1 MSTQVD
7 RVVAELRGRIL
18 TGKLAPGERVVELKF
33 TEQLEV
39 SRTPLRL
46 ALGELEREG
55 LLERLP
61 TRGFRVRSFT
71 MDRIA
76 DAVDV
81 RGTLEGM
88 AARLVAERGADADLL
103 AELEQCLATGQR
115 LIDEAVAASQPIEA
129 HAWSEMNLR
138 FHQLL
143 VRGSGNSAIE
153 PVVAFLSRTPM
164 AGAGAL
170 TLQGVIPE
178 LETAFIQRAQNDHVD
193 VVDAIRQ
200 GAGARAE
207 AIMREHALRSR
218 QNKRIL
224 VSRLAD
230 VT

>member
-18 TGKLAPGERVVELKF
+18 TGQLAPGERVVELKF
-33 TEQLEV
+33 TEQLDV

-61 TRGFRVRSFT
+61 TRGFRVRSFS
-71 MDRIA
+71 MDQIA

-88 AARLVAERGADADLL
+88 AARLVAERRPDPELL
-103 AELEQCLATGQR
+103 AQLEQCLQTGQR
-115 LIDEAVAASQPIEA
+115 LIDEAVAAKAAIEA
-129 HAWSEMNLR
+129 HEWSEMNLR
-138 FHQLL
+138 FHLLL
-143 VRGSGNSAIE
+143 VRGSGNRAIE

-170 TLQGVIPE
+170 TLQGVIPA

-224 VSRLAD
+224 VARLAA